1 MDWNAYSQ
9 WYQQHFERE
18 INDFVS
24 FIIHEL
30 DVDYQARILD
40 VGCGPGWVSLK
51 LAQRLPDAEIIGLD
65 SNAELLNHS
74 NQNKQQENI
83 ANVNFINS
91 KPENLSIFSSHSF
104 DAVISF
110 KTFHQWHDP
119 YQAMNEFNRILK
131 KNGKYAISDYR
142 RDLKLL
148 AKVSIWFS
156 SKTIPPDFRSHWKM
170 MFLKCYSLE
179 EILKILLKTELK
191 DWKIRTTLFD
201 YMIYKLSA
209 DAF

>member
-24 FIIHEL
+24 FIIYDL
-30 DVDYQARILD
+30 DVDYQAKILN
-40 VGCGPGWVSLK
+40 VGCGPGWISLK

-65 SNAELLNHS
+65 GNAKLLNHAKY
-74 NQNKQQENI
+74 NKQQENI
-83 ANVNFINS
+83 ANVNFINA

-110 KTFHQWHDP
+110 KTFHQWDNPH
-119 YQAMNEFNRILK
+119 QAINEFNRILK
-131 KNGKYAISDYR
+131 KKGKFAISDYR

-148 AKVSIWFS
+148 AKVSIWFN
-156 SKTIPPDFRSHWKM
+156 SKTMPTDFRSHWKM
-170 MFLKCYSLE
+170 MFAKSYSLE

-201 YMIYKLSA
+201 YMIYKL
-209 DAF
+209 